1 MKKLIVIDT
10 VLLLVFSII
19 PVNSS
24 IETVAAPTEINK
36 NISEV
41 AIVEEISSRSLEEK
55 RVEEQPIE
63 EPTAPVEE
71 PPVEEVPA
79 PVEEIKKNLEFNIDS
94 NLRILSNLSS
104 EDFDKMLE
112 GTALKGIGPA
122 LAQAEK
128 EHGING
134 LYLLGLACL
143 ESSYGNSSF
152 AKNRNNLV
160 GWGAYDNNPQNAK
173 YFSSKS
179 ECILYVANK
188 LKTNYLSESGPYFN
202 GYTATA
208 INKKYSS
215 DKKHAQKIVSIVN
228 NLKNKI

>member
-10 VLLLVFSII
+10 ALLLVFSII

-36 NISEV
+36 NISDV
-41 AIVEEISSRSLEEK
+41 AIVEEISSRSLEEN
-55 RVEEQPIE
+55 R
-63 EPTAPVEE
+63 TEE
-71 PPVEEVPA
+71 PPIEEVPA

-94 NLRILSNLSS
+94 DLRILSNLNS

-112 GTALKGIGPA
+112 GTALKGIGQA
-122 LAQAEK
+122 LEQAEK

-188 LKTNYLSESGPYFN
+188 LKINYLSETGSYFN

-208 INKKYSS
+208 INVKYSS

>member
-41 AIVEEISSRSLEEK
+41 AIVEEISSRS
-55 RVEEQPIE
+55 IE
-63 EPTAPVEE
+63 ENRVEE
-71 PPVEEVPA
+71 PPIEEVPA

-94 NLRILSNLSS
+94 DLRILSNLSS
-104 EDFDKMLE
+104 EDFEKMLE

-188 LKTNYLSESGPYFN
+188 LKINYLSETGSYFN